1 MSEQRDPVSV
11 HILDREYRV
20 SCPPEERADLLQA
33 AALVD
38 AKMREIRGQSKILGI
53 ERVAVLA
60 ALNIAH
66 ESQGARSQLDEV
78 GENLALELSAIN
90 ARLERQQQQ

>member
-1 MSEQRDPVSV
+1 MSDKPDPVTV

-20 SCPPEERADLLQA
+20 SCTPEERADLLQA

-38 AKMREIRGQSKILGI
+38 TKMREIRGQSKILGI

-66 ESQGARSQLDEV
+66 ESLGTRQQLDDV
-78 GENLALELSAIN
+78 GQNLASELSAIN
-90 ARLERQQQQ
+90 AQLERQQQ